1 MARNIVVTLAL
12 QAIVVIFAM
21 VLDALGFSEATVV
34 ILFVLSVLLTALAT
48 TNVGYCLAA
57 AGVSALSFNFFL
69 VDPRFSF
76 RIGGTDVP
84 GTIAVMFVVASVAS
98 YLVTQL
104 RSSERA
110 SAEAQLVAQNEQLRA
125 NLLRSVSHDLRT
137 PLTAISGNAD
147 VLLDPSVTLDD
158 AQRRALVQ
166 DIHDD
171 ASWLTGVVE
180 NLLVVTRMEDGE
192 VTLDGD
198 VEVVDD
204 VVEEALCHVNG
215 DIVQHELAYEPSDD
229 LLLARMDAQVMVQ
242 VVVNL
247 VNNAIVHTPPGS
259 HIVVRVTREGDYAA
273 VSVIDDGPGIS
284 DADKKHVFERFY
296 TATGTSADGRRGIG
310 LGLALCKAV
319 VEAHGGTLRLE
330 DVEPHGAA
338 FTFTLP
344 LEEVV
349 EDG

>member
-12 QAIVVIFAM
+12 QAIAVVCAM
-21 VLDALGFSEATVV
+21 VLDGLGFSEATVV
-34 ILFVLSVLLTALAT
+34 VLFVLSVLLTALAT
-48 TNVGYCLAA
+48 TEVVYCLVA

-147 VLLDPSVTLDD
+147 MLLDPSVTLDD

-180 NLLVVTRMEDGE
+180 NLLVVTRMEDGV

-215 DIVQHELAYEPSDD
+215 DIVMHELLYEPSDE
-229 LLLARMDAQVMVQ
+229 LLLARMDARVMVQ

-247 VNNAIVHTPPGS
+247 VNNAIVHTPSGS
-259 HIVVRVTREGDYAA
+259 HIVVSVTREDNYAA

-284 DADKKHVFERFY
+284 DADKEHVFERFY
-296 TATGTSADGRRGIG
+296 TATGASADGRRGIG

-319 VEAHGGTLRLE
+319 VEAHGGTLRLK
-330 DVEPHGAA
+330 DAEPHGAA